1 MTAMADNGAT
11 RRRAVLRR
19 GLATTA
25 VLVLC
30 GGCAGSERTA
40 DGLSGREPPT
50 ATTRS
55 ITVLDPPVSQVGAP
69 GTAPPDP
76 AAPSPPDTTDTTTS
90 SVEDGTGPTTTTPPV
105 TATTGSTPSPTIEPV
120 HLPGFPPPLLPA
132 RPGPLVVMVG
142 DSLMWSATSE
152 LHDRFIA
159 SGAGETRIA
168 AVAGSRLDDMVDLVG
183 AGARADADVLVVA
196 LGTNDLRRGPGDL
209 RDDDTVLADAN
220 ASVGRVVGAARGARC
235 VVWVTVGASTG
246 FAGLG
251 DRPDRFAASLPVALA
266 PLGATV
272 RVADWRAA
280 SAGHPD
286 WFDWDGL
293 HLSRSGQVAFA
304 GVIADQASTCP
315 TL

>member
-1 MTAMADNGAT
+1 MDASAGPGSSSDAT
-11 RRRAVLRR
+11 RP
-19 GLATTA
+19 TTT
-25 VLVLC
+25 LEL
-30 GGCAGSERTA
+30 
-40 DGLSGREPPT
+40 P
-50 ATTRS
+50 
-55 ITVLDPPVSQVGAP
+55 
-69 GTAPPDP
+69 
-76 AAPSPPDTTDTTTS
+76 TTS
-90 SVEDGTGPTTTTPPV
+90 SGASGTSPRDTVVPDAPVAPVATVDDGSGLTTPATHPPTTLDTSPPIV
-105 TATTGSTPSPTIEPV
+105 EPV
-120 HLPGFPPPLLPA
+120 DLPGFPPAFLPA

-196 LGTNDLRRGPGDL
+196 LGTNDLRRGPADR
-209 RDDDTVLADAN
+209 RDDDTILSDTS

-235 VVWVTVGASTG
+235 VVWVTVGASTE

-251 DRPDRFAASLPVALA
+251 DRPDRFSALLPMALA

-272 RVADWRAA
+272 RIADWRSA

-304 GVIADQASTCP
+304 GVIADQAATCP
-315 TL
+315 TV